1 MQELDLWTKDYDDL
15 KRRLEERDVDVSQD
29 KTWSQLVDKAVTAYI
44 EPRLI
49 EPSVVRGKNGR
60 VEVPSW
66 SDVLL
71 GVQAPAASR
80 GRRRS

>member
-1 MQELDLWTKDYDDL
+1 
-15 KRRLEERDVDVSQD
+15 
-29 KTWSQLVDKAVTAYI
+29 
-44 EPRLI
+44 LI
-49 EPSVVRGKNGR
+49 EPAVRRKNGR